1 MTLRVALVDD
11 HQPFRERLRALL
23 TRDPDLTIVAD
34 ASSGNQL
41 LEIARTTEIDAVCMD
56 ISLPGMSG
64 IETTRRLLAMKPGVR
79 VIGLSAY
86 AEPHYVQAMMKAGAA
101 GHFTKG
107 EAGEPLLRAIR
118 TATPERPVFG
128 ADISFPLAATR
139 TAATT
144 PDNPPPR
151 VEPPALGDREVEV
164 LRLIARGYAPA
175 QIAQS
180 LSMDLTM
187 VDVYRRNMMRKLHLH
202 DGAALDD
209 YARGW
214 ALRHDSGEKPV

>member
-23 TRDPDLTIVAD
+23 TRDPDLTIVAE
-34 ASSGNQL
+34 ASSGDQL
-41 LEIARTTEIDAVCMD
+41 LEIALTTGMDAVCMD

-64 IETTRRLLAMKPGVR
+64 IEATRRLLAIQPGVR

-86 AEPHYVQAMMKAGAA
+86 AEPHYVQAMLKAGAA

-107 EAGEPLLRAIR
+107 EAGEPLLQAIR

-128 ADISFPLAATR
+128 ADISFPLAADR
-139 TAATT
+139 TAATAPHAT
-144 PDNPPPR
+144 PPR
-151 VEPPALGDREVEV
+151 VEAPALSDRELEI
-164 LRLIARGYAPA
+164 LRLIADGCEPGP
-175 QIAQS
+175 IAHA

-187 VDVYRRNMMRKLHLH
+187 VDVYRRNIMRKLHLQ
-202 DGAALDD
+202 DDAALDD
-209 YARGW
+209 YARIW
-214 ALRHDSGEKPV
+214 ALRNDGGKKPI